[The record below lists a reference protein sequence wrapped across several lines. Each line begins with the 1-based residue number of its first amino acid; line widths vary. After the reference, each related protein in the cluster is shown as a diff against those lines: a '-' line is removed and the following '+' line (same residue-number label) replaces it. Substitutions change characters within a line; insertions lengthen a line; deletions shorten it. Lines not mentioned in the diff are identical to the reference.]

1 MAGQMSA
8 PRAEHNHGPA
18 TEQQTFSKPA
28 DRATV
33 GSGDAFPSHM
43 ETDISTGSS
52 AVSHVIVHL
61 FRHRTGTVML
71 EPDAD
76 LQEVTGL
83 RQLLA

>member
-1 MAGQMSA
+1 M
-8 PRAEHNHGPA
+8 
-18 TEQQTFSKPA
+18 
-28 DRATV
+28 